1 MPRWPIR
8 AGAAAWTS
16 RPFAISMR
24 SPRAASRRTSPCS
37 STSTPPRAC
46 RVSAAAPS
54 TPSRRWTWHSTGAC
68 ARAISRSRAPRRTA
82 CGCWTRRGTPPSCT
96 PTSRARSRSGWSD
109 GGPAVGLESIRGH
122 EEAVALLRRA
132 IETDRVAHAYA
143 FIGPEGVGRKAT
155 ALAFAE
161 ALVGAAGAGRIALGA
176 HPDVRVIEPTPPQ
189 SNPKGTEAIR
199 VENIRE
205 LGRLASLRPAEAPWK
220 IFIVDQAET
229 MTGAAPQAFLK
240 TLEEPPARTVIIL
253 ILEQLRALPATVLSR
268 CQIVRFRPV
277 VPEGAVA
284 LLPGGDGPE
293 RERALKWLG
302 QAQSRDAGAAL
313 QVGEAIGRDREAAE
327 AMVETC
333 WLWYRDLLCAQGGAD
348 ARISVFGGR
357 ANASGR
363 TLDEVV
369 AGLRAC
375 REAWQAIQG
384 NVSPRLSVEVLLSRL
399 QEVRAAGRRGAGA
412 PQSEASEIHR

>member
-1 MPRWPIR
+1 M
-8 AGAAAWTS
+8 
-16 RPFAISMR
+16 
-24 SPRAASRRTSPCS
+24 
-37 STSTPPRAC
+37 
-46 RVSAAAPS
+46 
-54 TPSRRWTWHSTGAC
+54 
-68 ARAISRSRAPRRTA
+68 
-82 CGCWTRRGTPPSCT
+82 
-96 PTSRARSRSGWSD
+96 
-109 GGPAVGLESIRGH
+109 GLESIRGH
-122 EEAVALLRRA
+122 EEAVTLLRRA

-143 FIGPEGVGRKAT
+143 FIGPEGVGRKTT
-155 ALAFAE
+155 ALAFAST
-161 ALVGAAGAGRIALGA
+161 LVGAGSEARIARGM
-176 HPDVRVIEPTPPQ
+176 HPDVRLIEPTPPA
-189 SNPKGTEAIR
+189 SNPKGTQAIR

-205 LGRLASLRPAEAPWK
+205 LGRLAALRPAEAPWK
-220 IFIVDQAET
+220 VFIVDQAET

-284 LLPGGDGPE
+284 LLPGGGGPE

-348 ARISVFGGR
+348 ARTSVFGGR
-357 ANASGR
+357 ASAAAGH

-399 QEVRAAGRRGAGA
+399 QYKAA
-412 PQSEASEIHR
+412 

>member
-1 MPRWPIR
+1 M
-8 AGAAAWTS
+8 
-16 RPFAISMR
+16 
-24 SPRAASRRTSPCS
+24 
-37 STSTPPRAC
+37 
-46 RVSAAAPS
+46 
-54 TPSRRWTWHSTGAC
+54 
-68 ARAISRSRAPRRTA
+68 
-82 CGCWTRRGTPPSCT
+82 
-96 PTSRARSRSGWSD
+96 
-109 GGPAVGLESIRGH
+109 
-122 EEAVALLRRA
+122 ALLRRA

-253 ILEQLRALPATVLSR
+253 ILSQLRALPATVLSR
-268 CQIVRFRPV
+268 CQIVRFRPI

-284 LLPGGDGPE
+284 LLPRGDGPE
-293 RERALKWLG
+293 HERALQWLG
-302 QAQSRDAGAAL
+302 QVQSSGASAVL

-327 AMVETC
+327 SMVETC
-333 WLWYRDLLCAQGGAD
+333 WLWYRDLLCAQAGAVR
-348 ARISVFGGR
+348 AAGR
-357 ANASGR
+357 RGAGAPPSEASEIEKPDGSRR

-399 QEVRAAGRRGAGA
+399 TELRAAGRRGAGA
-412 PQSEASEIHR
+412 PPSEASEIHR